1 MIKVII
7 APAGQSMKTIVK
19 ILRKGKMHEVYY
31 TRIGHIEE
39 VSDNVAEQLKKFYK
53 MFKHNGTWRNKR
65 GDVWLWERAENGND
79 KRD

>member
-1 MIKVII
+1 MTKVIT
-7 APAGQSMKTIVK
+7 APVGQSTKIIVR
-19 ILRKGKMHEVYY
+19 ISRKGKMHEIYY

-53 MFKHNGTWRNKR
+53 MFKHNGTWRNER